1 MTVTTMK
8 QISSSLLIALS
19 IVLLLNSCTSTKNI
33 QYFQSP
39 EDTVLKNTTAAFGAT
54 IQSGDL
60 LFINISAINAEAAL
74 PFNLYETPVLNNTIS
89 NTIPIPYLV
98 DDEGYINFPVLGPL
112 QVAGFTTKQ
121 LVKKLETDLVEYITN
136 PTINIRFA
144 NFRVS
149 VLGEVARP
157 GTFQVTNERISIIEA
172 LALAGDLTIYGQR
185 TNVLLIRIENGEKVF
200 IPMDL
205 TNKALFNSPYY
216 NLKQN
221 DIIYVTPNKTR
232 INAAA
237 VGPNT
242 SVIISSASLLITLL
256 ALILK

>member
-1 MTVTTMK
+1 MK
-8 QISSSLLIALS
+8 QTSSILLIVTS
-19 IVLLLNSCTSTKNI
+19 VLLLLSSCATSKDI

-39 EDTVLKNTTAAFGAT
+39 DDAVLKNATAAFGAT

-60 LFINISAINAEAAL
+60 LFINVSAIVAEAAL
-74 PFNLYETPVLNNTIS
+74 PFNLYESPILSTGGAIS
-89 NTIPIPYLV
+89 KPISYLV
-98 DDEGYINFPVLGPL
+98 DDDGYINFPVLGPL
-112 QVAGFTTKQ
+112 KISGYTTKQ
-121 LVKKLETDLVEYITN
+121 LTQKLETDLIEYIDN

-157 GTFQVTNERISIIEA
+157 GSFQVTNERISIIEA
-172 LALAGDLTIYGQR
+172 IAVAGDLTIYGQR

-200 IPMDL
+200 IPIDL
-205 TNKALFNSPYY
+205 TKKDLFNSPYY

-221 DIIYVTPNKTR
+221 DIIYIAPNKTR
-232 INAAA
+232 VNAAA

>member
-1 MTVTTMK
+1 MK
-8 QISSSLLIALS
+8 QIFPTLLITVS
-19 IVLLLNSCTSTKNI
+19 VLLLFNSCAPAKNI
-33 QYFQSP
+33 QYFNTP
-39 EDTVLKNTTAAFGAT
+39 EDQVLKNVAAAFEAT

-60 LFINISAINAEAAL
+60 LFINVSAINAEATI
-74 PFNLYETPVLNNTIS
+74 PFNLYETPVFQNYVGNTKPIS
-89 NTIPIPYLV
+89 YLV
-98 DDEGYINFPVLGPL
+98 DDDGYINFPVLGPL
-112 QVAGFTTKQ
+112 HVAGLTTKQ
-121 LVKKLETDLVEYITN
+121 LVQKLETDLIEYINN

-157 GTFQVTNERISIIEA
+157 GSFKVTNERISIIEA
-172 LALAGDLTIYGQR
+172 IALAGDLTIYGQR
-185 TNVLLIRIENGEKVF
+185 THVLLIRVENGEKVF
-200 IPMDL
+200 IPIDL
-205 TNKALFNSPYY
+205 TKKDLFNSPYY

-221 DIIYVTPNKTR
+221 DIIYIAPNKTR
-232 INAAA
+232 VNAAA

>member
-1 MTVTTMK
+1 MK
-8 QISSSLLIALS
+8 QISPALLIVFS
-19 IVLLLNSCTSTKNI
+19 VLLLVNSCAPATEI
-33 QYFQSP
+33 QYFQ
-39 EDTVLKNTTAAFGAT
+39 DTENQVLINTTPSFGAT

-60 LFINISAINAEAAL
+60 LSIYVSAINAEAAL
-74 PFNLYETPVLNNTIS
+74 PFNVYETPVIQGNSINT
-89 NTIPIPYLV
+89 NPITYLV
-98 DDEGYINFPVLGPL
+98 NDDGRINFPVLGSL
-112 QVAGFTTKQ
+112 KVTGLTTKQ
-121 LVKKLETDLVEYITN
+121 LVSKLESDLKEYINN

-149 VLGEVARP
+149 VLGEVSKP

-172 LALAGDLTIYGQR
+172 IALAGDLTIYGQR
-185 TNVLLIRIENGEKVF
+185 TNVLLVRIENGEKVF
-200 IPMDL
+200 IPIDL

-221 DIIYVTPNKTR
+221 DIIYISPNKTKV
-232 INAAA
+232 NASS

-242 SVIISSASLLITLL
+242 SVIISSASLFITVL